1 MHVHFIVHG
10 MYMHV
15 CTYTRTC
22 TCVVHIAVFVGRNEL
37 SAEEEEQRALAK
49 RKMLGNI
56 KFVGELHVHV
66 RVKYDAHVQSR
77 TVN

>member
-1 MHVHFIVHG
+1 MCIVCTCTCIYARIHVHV
-10 MYMHV
+10 
-15 CTYTRTC
+15 R